1 MAAGAPDLP
10 EGERRRLARHH
21 RLGILARMPST
32 RSIRHAGCL
41 GLLVALATLSACDTS
56 ASPTPIPSAPA
67 SSASAAACS
76 VDDIAASG
84 IDGLVVD
91 AEGNPLNDIFIQVDN
106 LGGFSGST
114 RTGTDGAFTAPGV
127 TGEFVITTVDAA
139 YDTVTER
146 ITVPCGETVDVEL
159 VLTPSGG

>member
-1 MAAGAPDLP
+1 
-10 EGERRRLARHH
+10 
-21 RLGILARMPST
+21 MPST

-56 ASPTPIPSAPA
+56 ASPTPTPTPTPSAPA
-67 SSASAAACS
+67 SPASAAACS
-76 VDDIAASG
+76 VEDIASSG

-114 RTGTDGAFTAPGV
+114 RTGADGAFTAPGV
-127 TGEFVITTVDAA
+127 TGEFVITTVDVA
-139 YDTVTER
+139 YDTATER
-146 ITVPCGETVDVEL
+146 ITVPCGETVEVEL